1 MVVISRWICSAC
13 TYMRIIEKGWIT
25 APHSTSTILNVCMA
39 TKRYVKRPFHV
50 CLKASAQLGSVKIT
64 PSLLLSHQRR
74 RQADLYRVEQAKR
87 KGTWDPVHYRSR
99 MRPEFLGTPYHHPPA
114 EEE

>member
-1 MVVISRWICSAC
+1 MPSAIALNGEGVSRCYPFWYDFVKCMYVHENHQERVENC
-13 TYMRIIEKGWIT
+13 TAFNHDYYE
-25 APHSTSTILNVCMA
+25 CMHG
-39 TKRYVKRPFHV
+39 F
-50 CLKASAQLGSVKIT
+50 KAK
-64 PSLLLSHQRR
+64 R

-87 KGTWDPVHYRSR
+87 NGTWDPVHYRSR